1 MAIKKLD
8 DGRYEV
14 DIRPCGREGRRIRKR
29 FDRKTEAIAF
39 ERYVI
44 VNASRKEWAN
54 KRTDRRN
61 LSQLV
66 EVWWLY
72 HGQNLKNGAIEK
84 RHLIKTIS
92 AIGDKTVNQLT
103 KRVLMEHRSLRLTN
117 GISAATINRDL
128 YRFSGMFSA
137 LIKLEEF
144 AGQNPLHGL
153 PPLAEKNP
161 GMTFLDSDEINQ
173 LLSVLSGD
181 ERLIALLCLSTGGR
195 WGEVSTL
202 TPAQVMN
209 GRITFLETKNGK
221 KRTIPISAELEKEVK
236 DKASGKLFDV
246 DYVKFCKTLRDVKP
260 DLPHGQ
266 ATHVLRHT
274 FASHFMMN
282 GGNIIALQQ
291 ILGHANIQQTM
302 AYAHLAPDYLQNAVI
317 LNPLKGGLAAETR
330 PQTVHT

>member
-1 MAIKKLD
+1 MSIKKLD
-8 DGRYEV
+8 DGRYKV
-14 DIRPCGREGRRIRKR
+14 DIRLGGREGRRIRKW

-39 ERYVI
+39 ERYALS
-44 VNASRKEWAN
+44 NTNKKEWAG
-54 KRTDRRN
+54 KHVDRRM
-61 LSQLV
+61 LSALV
-66 EVWWLY
+66 DTWWLY
-72 HGQNLKNGAIEK
+72 HGQNLKNGEIEK
-84 RHLIKTIS
+84 RHLLKTIA
-92 AIGDKTVNQLT
+92 AIGDMPIKQLN
-103 KRVLMEHRSLRLTN
+103 KRVLMEHRSKRLSD

-161 GMTFLDSDEINQ
+161 GMTFLDAEEIGN
-173 LLSVLSGD
+173 LLSTLVGD

-202 TPAQVMN
+202 TSAQIVN
-209 GRITFLETKNGK
+209 SRVTFLETKNGK
-221 KRTIPISAELEKEVK
+221 KRTVPISPELEEEVK
-236 DKASGKLFDV
+236 AQASSKLFKV
-246 DYVKFCKTLRDVKP
+246 DYEKFCTKLRDVKP
-260 DLPHGQ
+260 DLPRGQ

-302 AYAHLAPDYLQNAVI
+302 AYAHLAPDYLQNAVM
-317 LNPLKGGLAAETR
+317 LNPLRGGLNI
-330 PQTVHT
+330 

>member
-8 DGRYEV
+8 DGRFEV

-29 FDRKTEAIAF
+29 FDRKAEAIAF
-39 ERYVI
+39 ERYVM
-44 VNASRKEWAN
+44 VNANKKEWSD
-54 KRTDRRN
+54 KRSDRRL
-61 LSQLV
+61 LSELV
-66 EVWWLY
+66 ETWWLY
-72 HGQNLKNGAIEK
+72 HGQNLKNGTIEK
-84 RHLIKTIS
+84 RHLMKTLS
-92 AIGDKTVNQLT
+92 AIGDKAVNQLT
-103 KRVLMEHRSLRLTN
+103 KRSIMEHRSQRLAD

-144 AGQNPLHGL
+144 TGQNPLQGL

-161 GMTFLDSDEINQ
+161 GMTFLDSDEINH

-202 TPAQVMN
+202 APAQVVKS
-209 GRITFLETKNGK
+209 RITFLETKNGK
-221 KRTIPISAELEKEVK
+221 KRTIPVSEVLEEEVK
-236 DKASGKLFDV
+236 TNASGKLFNV
-246 DYVKFCKTLRDVKP
+246 DYERFCIKLRNAKP
-260 DLPHGQ
+260 DLPRGQ

-302 AYAHLAPDYLQNAVI
+302 AYAHLSPDYLQNAVI
-317 LNPLKGGLAAETR
+317 LNPLKGGLAA
-330 PQTVHT
+330 

>member
-8 DGRYEV
+8 DGRYKV
-14 DIRPCGREGRRIRKR
+14 DIRLNGRTGRRIRKS
-29 FDRKTEAIAF
+29 FDRKAEAVAF
-39 ERYVI
+39 ERYALS
-44 VNASRKEWAN
+44 NANKKEWASN
-54 KRTDRRN
+54 TRDRRV
-61 LSQLV
+61 LSELLDI
-66 EVWWLY
+66 WWLY
-72 HGQNLKNGAIEK
+72 HGQNLKNGTIEK
-84 RHLIKTIS
+84 RHLLKTIES
-92 AIGDKTVNQLT
+92 IGDISITKLD
-103 KRVLMEHRSLRLTN
+103 KRVLMEHRSKRLSA

-137 LIKLEEF
+137 LIKLDEF
-144 AGQNPLHGL
+144 SGQNPLHGL

-161 GMTFLDSDEINQ
+161 EMTFFDVDEINN

-202 TPAQVMN
+202 TPTQIVKE
-209 GRITFLETKNGK
+209 RVTFLETKNGK
-221 KRTIPISAELEKEVK
+221 KRTVPISAQLEDEVK
-236 DKASGKLFDV
+236 MHASSHLFKV
-246 DYVKFCKTLRDVKP
+246 DYEKFCIKLRSVKP

-266 ATHVLRHT
+266 AKHVLRHT

-302 AYAHLAPDYLQNAVI
+302 AYAHLAPDYLQNAVA
-317 LNPLKGGLAAETR
+317 LNPLKGGLGA
-330 PQTVHT
+330 